1 VKFRTVFWESNV
13 KHGTTLGVIAIS
25 SMSHLAAF
33 SSLWAGELSEVHR
46 PNIIWI
52 ISEDM
57 GPDLGCWGASV
68 HTPNIDR
75 LAADGMRFT
84 RVFGTASVCMPNRTA
99 MITGVTQTTLGSVT
113 MRPPKQFMRPLPGK
127 VKPLPTLMREHGY
140 YTGNIR
146 DNEIG
151 STGKDDWNFQF
162 EGKRWDTTRLSDLK
176 ARQPF
181 YAQFNFAMAHRP
193 FRQDATRPI
202 DPRDVDLPPYYP
214 DHPVTR
220 QAWSDYLESIQHLD
234 RNVGRVTTWLRREG
248 LTENTIVFFLSDHGE
263 AFLRGKYF
271 LYDCSLN
278 QPLIIRWPRA
288 CKPPAEFNRGAASDR
303 LLAAIDVTA
312 QTVECAGGTVPRWM
326 HGQPFLG
333 PNAKQR
339 SEVFSA
345 ADWYGGSKLKS
356 RSIRTERYKYIRNFN
371 TSLSVHG
378 ASTEYRK
385 AMHPMYHLL
394 ELLHERGELVQMHR
408 RLLLDPLPDEELY
421 DLVEDPH
428 ELNNLAAESTLAEQK
443 QKLRHRLEEW
453 IEESGDLGFE
463 PKHPDHVQFF
473 DDYRE
478 NSRRRYA
485 SQREKVREVVRKV
498 VEGAN
503 MP

>member
-1 VKFRTVFWESNV
+1 M
-13 KHGTTLGVIAIS
+13 KHGTVLGSIAIG
-25 SMSHLAAF
+25 SMIHLAAF
-33 SSLWAGELSEVHR
+33 SSSWAAEANEGRR

-52 ISEDM
+52 IGEDM
-57 GPDLGCWGASV
+57 GPDLGCWGTSV
-68 HTPNIDR
+68 YTPNIDR

-127 VKPLPTLMREHGY
+127 VKPLPSVMREYGY

-162 EGKRWDTTRLSDLK
+162 EGKGWDTSRLSDLK

-234 RNVGRVTTWLRREG
+234 RNVGRVTAWLEREG
-248 LTENTIVFFLSDHGE
+248 LADNTIVFFLSDHGE

-278 QPLIIRWPRA
+278 QPLIIRWPRT
-288 CKPPAEFNRGAASDR
+288 CSPPKDFIRGSESDR

-312 QTVECAGGTVPRWM
+312 QTVACAGGAVPEWM
-326 HGQPFLG
+326 HGRAFLG
-333 PNAKQR
+333 PNAKRR

-356 RSIRTERYKYIRNFN
+356 RSIRTEQYKYIRNFN
-371 TSLSVHG
+371 TSLSVHS

-394 ELLHERGELVQMHR
+394 EQLDERGELGQMHR
-408 RLLLDPLPDEELY
+408 RLLLDPLPGEELY

-428 ELNNLAAESTLAEQK
+428 ELNNLAADSTLAELK
-443 QKLRHRLEEW
+443 QKLRRRLEEW
-453 IEESGDLGFE
+453 IEESGDVGFE
-463 PKHPDHVQFF
+463 PKHPGHVEFF
-473 DDYRE
+473 EDYRK

-485 SQREKVREVVRKV
+485 SQREKMRKAVRRV

-503 MP
+503 IP